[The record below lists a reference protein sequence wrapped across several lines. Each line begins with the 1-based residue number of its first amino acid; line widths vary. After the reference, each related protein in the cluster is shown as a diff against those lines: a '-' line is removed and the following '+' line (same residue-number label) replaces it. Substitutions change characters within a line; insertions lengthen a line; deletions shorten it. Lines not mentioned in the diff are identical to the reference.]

1 MKKKAGKSK
10 IDISVWHGRLKS
22 SGLMFDRLRRE
33 REEFERALALSAG
46 VRDWTS
52 YRNISEAYA
61 DSVYGEQ
68 TIPLSFR
75 YACWLQSQIGG
86 DIPII
91 KYPRGATGDE
101 QFAPV
106 IEELLTRIWMESGSH
121 REWTQTIFDLCGF
134 GSSCVWY
141 GFHADVI
148 DAVTVEGAS
157 EGIEGVMSRLHAG
170 DSTAREGNDPSIIVE
185 ALKSESANPV
195 NQQYADPAMVA
206 SMSDAALYQLEMLRK
221 ENEAPK
227 NPAVQS
233 REIWSRR
240 LLIGPDVRWDH
251 TVSDLRDARW
261 MARRV
266 AMSMND
272 AKKFDKFNGGARQRL
287 TARKFGPTDGV
298 EGVVV
303 TDNIDVQE
311 SENSRFVFWE
321 IWDKEN
327 ECIHYVSEDMG
338 EYLEVS
344 EEYPYLDP
352 RTRRPAIP
360 GFFPCVVSAPL
371 KHAMNKPERTAG
383 IPLIEAGYPIQ
394 REITKLHN
402 FAIASVKRHS
412 VRCYEVS
419 EALDDDAIA
428 DLTEGVD
435 GTFIRRPAGVEP
447 GGMVIPI
454 QFTGEAY
461 RIVELIGNLQAQW
474 AAMVGIPL
482 ADLTSMPQ
490 AGTATAESISVT
502 AGRNQAD
509 RVLRALDEDMGRAA
523 EIIRAMLSLGL
534 YPPEKIAGLLGPGRE
549 DIFQSWEASSL
560 EGDHIVVSSSSRAK
574 AEQSVRIKQLG
585 DALQLVMAYRDPKT
599 GMQVY
604 DPSPIIE
611 EMLVALDVGRPRR
624 IEWNPQDMMA
634 QMGMMQGQA
643 GPGPQKRGEGP
654 TTAANE
660 MAAARKV

>member
-1 MKKKAGKSK
+1 MKKKGAKSGTE
-10 IDISVWHGRLKS
+10 IGVWHARLKA

-33 REEFERALALSAG
+33 REEFERALSLSAG
-46 VRDWTS
+46 VRDWTA

-86 DIPII
+86 DLPII
-91 KYPRGATGDE
+91 KYPRGAAGDE
-101 QFAPV
+101 MFAPV
-106 IEELLTRIWMESGSH
+106 MEELLTRIWMESGSH

-134 GSSCVWY
+134 GSACVWY
-141 GFHADVI
+141 GFHADIV
-148 DAVTVEGAS
+148 DASTVSGAS
-157 EGIEGVMSRLHAG
+157 EGIEGVLERMNAG
-170 DSTAREGNDPSIIVE
+170 DASARPGNDPDIILK
-185 ALKSESANPV
+185 ALTKQSEDAME
-195 NQQYADPAMVA
+195 QQLGDPESFAK
-206 SMSDAALYQLEMLRK
+206 MSDVAAEQLKLLKK
-221 ENEAPK
+221 ERDSAKHPG
-227 NPAVQS
+227 VQS

-240 LLIGPDVRWDH
+240 LLIGTDVRWSHDV
-251 TVSDLRDARW
+251 TDIRDAGW

-266 AMSMND
+266 VMSMKD
-272 AKKFDKFNGGARQRL
+272 AKKFDKFSAAARQRL
-287 TARKFGPTDGV
+287 AGRKFGPMDGV
-298 EGVVV
+298 EGVVIS
-303 TDNIDVQE
+303 DNADLQE
-311 SENSRFVFWE
+311 MENSRFVFWE
-321 IWDKEN
+321 IWDKQY
-327 ECIHYVSEDMG
+327 ECVHYISEDMS
-338 EYLEVS
+338 EFLEVS
-344 EEYPYLDP
+344 EEYPYFDP
-352 RTRRPAIP
+352 RTLRPAIP
-360 GFFPCVVSAPL
+360 GFFPCVVSAPI
-371 KHAMNKPERTAG
+371 KHSMNKPERTAG

-402 FAIASVKRHS
+402 FALASVKRHS

-419 EALDDDAIA
+419 DSLDDDAIA

-435 GTFIRRPAGVEP
+435 GAFIRRPMGVEP
-447 GGMVIPI
+447 GAMVLPI

-461 RIVELIGNLQAQW
+461 RIVDLIGNLQAQW

-490 AGTATAESISVT
+490 AGTATAESISVS

-509 RVLRALDEDMGRAA
+509 RVLRSLDEDMAKA
-523 EIIRAMLSLGL
+523 VEIIRGMLSIGL
-534 YPPEKIAGLLGPGRE
+534 YPPEKIASLLGPGRE
-549 DIFQSWEASSL
+549 DIVQSWEASSL
-560 EGDHIVVSSSSRAK
+560 EGDHITVSSSSRAK

-585 DALQLVMAYRDPKT
+585 DALQLVMGYADPKT
-599 GMQVY
+599 GMPVY

-624 IEWNPQDMMA
+624 IEWTEQDMMA
-634 QMGMMQGQA
+634 RMGMAQGA
-643 GPGPQKRGEGP
+643 GGPSPAERAKGP

>member
-1 MKKKAGKSK
+1 MKKKAAKSK
-10 IDISVWHGRLKS
+10 IDISVWHARLKA

-86 DIPII
+86 DLPII

-157 EGIEGVMSRLHAG
+157 EGIEGVMARMNQG
-170 DSTAREGNDPSIIVE
+170 DPTARVGNDSEIIV
-185 ALKSESANPV
+185 SAIRKQAMDPMA
-195 NQQYADPAMVA
+195 QQMGDPAMLAGMADVA
-206 SMSDAALYQLEMLRK
+206 DSQIDLLEK
-221 ENEAPK
+221 ENSAAK

-233 REIWSRR
+233 REIWARR
-240 LLIGPDVRWDH
+240 LLVGCDVRWDH
-251 TVSDLRDARW
+251 TVSDIRDAKW

-266 AMSMND
+266 VMGMSD
-272 AKKFDKFNGGARQRL
+272 AKKFDKFSGGARQRL
-287 TARKFGPTDGV
+287 AARKFGPNDGV
-298 EGVVV
+298 EGVVI
-303 TDNIDVQE
+303 TDSIDIQE

-321 IWDKEN
+321 VWDKEY
-327 ECIHYVSEDMG
+327 ECVHYISEDMG
-338 EYLEVS
+338 EFLEVS
-344 EEYPYLDP
+344 EAYPYRDP
-352 RTRRPAIP
+352 RNNRVAIP

-461 RIVELIGNLQAQW
+461 RIVDLIGNLQAQW
-474 AAMVGIPL
+474 AAMVGIPM

-509 RVLRALDEDMGRAA
+509 RVLRSLDEDMARAA

-534 YPPEKIAGLLGPGRE
+534 YPPEKIAALLGPGRE

-585 DALQLVMAYRDPKT
+585 DALQLVMSYADPKT

-624 IEWNPQDMMA
+624 IEWTEQDLMLR
-634 QMGMMQGQA
+634 MGMSQGA
-643 GPGPQKRGEGP
+643 GGPSPAKRGEGP